1 MTGGAHTVPLD
12 ISVAAKAGLAE
23 VNVALVE
30 VLAGRGT
37 VGGALAWATLLTAF
51 LDLSCRS
58 TQVIKVPLQTKRQH
72 TQSHNVKLSIS
83 IARRIS

>member
-51 LDLSCRS
+51 LDLSCRDYKGKADH
-58 TQVIKVPLQTKRQH
+58 IKN
-72 TQSHNVKLSIS
+72 TQSYSTNQL
-83 IARRIS
+83 R